1 MRFHNKV
8 VIITGAAGGI
18 GRAAARLFAQEG
30 ARLALV
36 DLDTEQ
42 LEAIRRELNLDIGR
56 CLIKAADVTDEKAV
70 ADYTAK
76 ALQTFGVIDVVFNN
90 AGIVGEANK
99 VPDFSAQSM
108 QQVLQVN
115 VMGVFYGM
123 KYALRAMQPRGQGVI
138 INTGS
143 ISGVRGMPD
152 TIAYC
157 ASKHAIMGMTRCA
170 AAENAETGIR
180 VCAVCPSPVSTSMMT
195 GIEDSMAG
203 MSCESREGVHRRL
216 LGSIPMGRYARPDEV
231 AKAVLFLASEDS
243 SFISGSAIFVD
254 GCFTA

>member
-1 MRFHNKV
+1 MCFHNKV
-8 VIITGAAGGI
+8 VIISGAAGGI
-18 GRAAARLFAQEG
+18 GKATARLFANKG
-30 ARLALV
+30 ARLVLV
-36 DLDTEQ
+36 DLNAER
-42 LEAIRRELNLDIGR
+42 LEAIRDEFKLAAGR
-56 CLIKAADVTDEKAV
+56 CLISVADVTDEKAV
-70 ADYTAK
+70 GNYTEKTLEA
-76 ALQTFGVIDVVFNN
+76 FGTVDVVFNN

-99 VPDFSAQSM
+99 VQNFTAQSM

-143 ISGVRGMPD
+143 ISGVRGMPE

-157 ASKHAIMGMTRCA
+157 ASKHAILGMTRCA
-170 AAENAETGIR
+170 AVENAGTGIR

-195 GIEDSMAG
+195 GIEESMAG
-203 MSCESREGVHRRL
+203 MGCESQEDVHRRL